1 MEQLNVGGP
10 LSRWWSH
17 TTTTY
22 SPTTIEFFGSA
33 AVLFIGFWVP
43 SLIFTWMDTLGPK
56 HIPWRKIQAP
66 ARQPQ
71 YAAVK
76 KGLVNS
82 LQNQLLTSV
91 LHLAYLG
98 MLHFFTSGAKT
109 TIYNVDSA
117 LPSPT
122 RMARDIVISIVLQDI
137 IFYHSHRG
145 LHHPKIYRHIHKK
158 HHEFTTPIAL
168 AALYAHPVEYFLSNI
183 LPVALPPA
191 LLGAHVVTFWFMLTW
206 ALLLA
211 IIAHCGYELPPIYGW
226 NMEVHD
232 MHHELFVGNFGTIG
246 FCDVLYGTR
255 LTDSKATRVARDR
268 LKEGKAADLQ

>member
-1 MEQLNVGGP
+1 MEHLAT
-10 LSRWWSH
+10 LSTWWSQ
-17 TTTTY
+17 TTSTY
-22 SPTTIEFFGSA
+22 TPFQIEFFGSA

-43 SLIFTWMDTLGPK
+43 SLIFTAMDILGPT

-66 ARQPQ
+66 TKQPP

-76 KGLVNS
+76 KGLLNS
-82 LQNQLLTSV
+82 LQNQLLTSA

-98 MLHFFTSGAKT
+98 TSHYFTSGRKN
-109 TIYNVDSA
+109 TIYTVPST
-117 LPSPT
+117 LPST
-122 RMARDIVISIVLQDI
+122 ATMAKHILLSIILQDI
-137 IFYHSHRG
+137 IFYHAHRA
-145 LHHPKIYRHIHKK
+145 LHHPRIYKHIHKK

-191 LLGAHVVTFWFMLTW
+191 LLGAHIVTFWFMLTW
-206 ALLLA
+206 ALVLA

-246 FCDVLYGTR
+246 ICDVLYGTR
-255 LTDSKATRVARDR
+255 LTDP
-268 LKEGKAADLQ
+268 KAARGVRRGKGDELDLE